1 MIWVIQM
8 TKLEQP
14 ILENKEYGP
23 GGGIPL
29 LKSLWEKFDLQ
40 LIFSQCG
47 FQKHAGI
54 PAWLMSFVYICGI
67 IAKKTS
73 VNQNAQFSSD
83 SPILNYLLKGKTVT
97 QSAFSRFFSAPY
109 QWLKLSVARVS
120 RLQETEDTKLSD
132 ADVIAL
138 DDTKIVH
145 PFGKKLPFLC
155 WLFDYSNKSHV

>member
-1 MIWVIQM
+1 LLPKIFLRKCRKTLDIFKIAQKSKRIVFFTVTLMIWVIQM

-83 SPILNYLLKGKTVT
+83 SPHPQLLVE
-97 QSAFSRFFSAPY
+97 R
-109 QWLKLSVARVS
+109 
-120 RLQETEDTKLSD
+120 
-132 ADVIAL
+132 
-138 DDTKIVH
+138 
-145 PFGKKLPFLC
+145 
-155 WLFDYSNKSHV
+155 

>member
-23 GGGIPL
+23 RGGIPL

-83 SPILNYLLKGKTVT
+83 SPHPQLLVE
-97 QSAFSRFFSAPY
+97 R
-109 QWLKLSVARVS
+109 
-120 RLQETEDTKLSD
+120 
-132 ADVIAL
+132 
-138 DDTKIVH
+138 
-145 PFGKKLPFLC
+145 
-155 WLFDYSNKSHV
+155 